1 MVNVTPEVYQ
11 CMAIAK
17 AMKVWRLYKIKVNR
31 DYTPKNMLAMANK
44 LTNKNFRPCHFERAE
59 WALIDRALELQQ
71 ENVHASNL

>member
-1 MVNVTPEVYQ
+1 
-11 CMAIAK
+11 MAIAK

-59 WALIDRALELQQ
+59 WALIDRAEELQRINAN
-71 ENVHASNL
+71 EKECHNGK